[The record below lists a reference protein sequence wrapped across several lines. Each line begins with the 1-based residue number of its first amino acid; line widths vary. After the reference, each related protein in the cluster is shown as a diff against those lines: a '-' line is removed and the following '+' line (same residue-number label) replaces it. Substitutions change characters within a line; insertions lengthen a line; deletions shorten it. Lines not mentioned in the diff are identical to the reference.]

1 MKPITL
7 TTARL
12 LLRPFESRDVDAVVA
27 ACQDPEIRRFTTV
40 PDPYE
45 RKHAEE
51 FVCVNCPA
59 GWQTDTAYN
68 FGVFAKEDG
77 ALVGSMGLVRADR
90 LQTVDRRA
98 EIGYWTAKERRGQG
112 YTVESGRALID
123 WAFTRL
129 GAERLDWLAE
139 VGNEGSRAVARRL
152 GFVAEGVQRARI
164 VQRGTRRDAWVAG
177 LLPSDWGRSSET
189 PYLPTAD

>member
-7 TTARL
+7 TTERL

-27 ACQDPEIRRFTTV
+27 ACQDPEIKRHTTV
-40 PDPYE
+40 PEPYE
-45 RKHAEE
+45 RTHAEE
-51 FVCVNCPA
+51 FVCVISPA

-68 FGVFAKEDG
+68 FGVFAKEEG
-77 ALVGSMGLVRADR
+77 SLVGSVGLVRADR
-90 LQTVDRRA
+90 LLTADHRA
-98 EIGYWTAKERRGQG
+98 EIGFWTAKEWRERGL
-112 YTVESGRALID
+112 TVEAARALID
-123 WAFTRL
+123 WAFTSL

-152 GFVAEGVQRARI
+152 GFVAEGVQRGRI

-177 LLPSDWGRSSET
+177 LLLSDWGRPSKT
-189 PYLPTAD
+189 PYLPAGG